1 MTAKFSSLSVRG
13 DLFGGLTAGIVAL
26 PLALAFGV
34 ASGAGAAAGLYGAI
48 VLGLLAA
55 LAGGTRMQISGP
67 TGPMT
72 VVFAA
77 ILISMEGN
85 LAMVMG
91 AVFVCGM
98 VQILLGLSRAG
109 ALVRFIPYPVVSGFM
124 SGIGLIIILLQLA
137 PLLGAPSQSSPT
149 GALLAL
155 PQTLMQMNFQAA
167 FLSLLT
173 LLIVFLTP
181 MRISRILPSPLVA
194 LIVVTLVSMAA
205 GFRVPVIGEIPMGLP
220 DVVFP
225 VFSWETI
232 KPVVLA
238 GITLALLGSI
248 DSLLTSLV
256 ADSVTGTRHNS
267 NRELVGQGLGNS
279 LCAFVGGL
287 PGAGATMRTV
297 VNIKAGGSTRLS
309 GVTHAVFLLVLL
321 MGAAPLAQNIP
332 LAVLAGIL
340 VKVGLDILD
349 YRFIKLLKTAPRD
362 DLMVMTV
369 VFVLTV
375 FVDLIIAV
383 GVGVLFSMALIT
395 KRVSSQARVSL
406 WPEDESATSRMQGE
420 VRVLE
425 IQGAFFFGSTSR
437 LTDNVDQ
444 VLGTRVIIFNCSR
457 IPFIDL
463 SAVFALEET
472 IERLKASRITSLVV
486 MPPKIRAQLI
496 ALNHAGLPSQILFP
510 DLKSALMEAENF
522 TKPEKTKKALV
533 PGAKILLVDD
543 EKDFTEMLSLRL
555 EERGHRVWVAH
566 DGMEGLNLLREQP
579 QDVVVLDLRMPG
591 MGGLEVLAQMKKEFP
606 FVEVILLTGH
616 GSEESAVHGMRMGA
630 FDYLMKPAE
639 FSQLLDKIKA
649 ARRRKVAQEDR
660 IRQAEMLLSLPSAVR
675 PLNEEEETEEVRA
688 VR

>member
-1 MTAKFSSLSVRG
+1 MTSTLSMPRIRG
-13 DLFGGLTAGIVAL
+13 DLFGGLTAGVVAL

-48 VLGLLAA
+48 MLGLIAA
-55 LAGGTRMQISGP
+55 LAGGTKMQISGP

-85 LAMVMG
+85 IAMVMG
-91 AVFVCGM
+91 AVLVCGV
-98 VQILLGLSRAG
+98 VQILLGLSKTG

-124 SGIGLIIILLQLA
+124 SGIGLIIILLQIA
-137 PLLGAPSQSSPT
+137 PLLGAPSQASPT
-149 GALLAL
+149 GAIFAI
-155 PQTLMQMNFQAA
+155 PATLMSINFQAA

-181 MRISRILPSPLVA
+181 MSISRILPSPLMA
-194 LIVVTLVSMAA
+194 LISVTLISIIA
-205 GFRVPVIGEIPMGLP
+205 GFKVPVIGEIPMGLP
-220 DVVFP
+220 DLTLP
-225 VFSWETI
+225 LFSMETL
-232 KPVVLA
+232 KPVIVA
-238 GITLALLGSI
+238 GVTLALLGSI

-279 LCAFVGGL
+279 LCAFVGGI

-297 VNIKAGGSTRLS
+297 VNIKAGGSTRIS
-309 GVTHAVFLLVLL
+309 GVTHAVFLLILL
-321 MGAAPLAQNIP
+321 LGAAPLAQNIP

-340 VKVGLDILD
+340 IKVGLDILD
-349 YRFIKLLKTAPRD
+349 YRFIKLLKTAPKD
-362 DLMVMTV
+362 DLMVMTA

-395 KRVSSQARVSL
+395 KRVSNQARVSI
-406 WPEDESATSRMQGE
+406 WPDDESATSHMQGQ

-444 VLGTRVIIFNCSR
+444 VLGTKVIIFNCSR

-472 IERLKASRITSLVV
+472 IERLKASKITSLVV
-486 MPPKIRAQLI
+486 MPPQIRAQLI
-496 ALNHAGLPSQILFP
+496 NLNHEGLPSQIIFP
-510 DLKSALMEAENF
+510 DLKSALMEAEIF
-522 TKPEKTKKALV
+522 TQPEKSPKALV
-533 PGAKILLVDD
+533 PGARILLVDD
-543 EKDFTEMLSLRL
+543 EKDFTEMLALRL
-555 EERGHRVWVAH
+555 EERGHIISLTH
-566 DGMEGLNLLREQP
+566 DGREGLNLLREKP

-591 MGGLEVLAQMKKEFP
+591 MGGLEVLAELKKEFP
-606 FVEVILLTGH
+606 SVEVILLTGH
-616 GSEESAVHGMRMGA
+616 GSEESAVQGMRMGA
-630 FDYLMKPAE
+630 FDYLLKPAE
-639 FSQLLDKIKA
+639 FSELLDKIKA
-649 ARRRKVAQEDR
+649 ARRRKISQEER
-660 IRQAEMLLSLPSAVR
+660 IRQAEERLISPRTSQGTGLQHQE
-675 PLNEEEETEEVRA
+675 N
-688 VR
+688 